1 MDADLPATGKPEP
14 RRNFFANRL
23 RHGAAGLPRH
33 LFGYV
38 LETSAIHQLVLLLL
52 TVAVFLIELVPL
64 ELQRRIVNDLA
75 KQREL
80 HFIVTLCLVYAGV
93 VVVHGGAKLVLN
105 VYRSWVGERATR
117 DFRRR
122 IRSLVEDWPT
132 LPEAPELQG
141 TEVAM
146 IVAEVEP
153 IGGFVGGSVS
163 EPVLQ
168 GGVLLSVLAYM
179 LHLELWVAAA
189 TLVIFL
195 PQFVAVA
202 LMQHAINQR
211 TAKRIGVLRALGTSV
226 IAAEDGDGTRGDTD
240 DHRIDRVFE
249 LNMGVYRLKF
259 SMNFIMNLCNHLQ
272 VITVLLLGG
281 WYVLQGRLEIGGV
294 VAFISAIGRLND
306 PWGDLV
312 NYFRDLSSNQ
322 VKYEML
328 TGIMDQLAENEDCV
342 EAEAASKRDGGG
354 PQTAPV
360 ASKVPNSD

>member
-1 MDADLPATGKPEP
+1 MSTDLPPLRKLGRLGK
-14 RRNFFANRL
+14 ALAGRL
-23 RHGAAGLPRH
+23 PHGPARLPRH

-38 LETSAIHQLVLLLL
+38 LETSAVHQLVLLVL

-75 KQREL
+75 KHREFQL
-80 HFIVTLCLVYAGV
+80 VITLCLVYAGV
-93 VVVHGGAKLVLN
+93 AAVHGGAKLVLN
-105 VYRSWVGERATR
+105 VYRSWVGECATR
-117 DFRRR
+117 DLRRR
-122 IRSLVEDWPT
+122 IRSLVEDWPAT
-132 LPEAPELQG
+132 PEAPELKG

-168 GGVLLSVLAYM
+168 CGVLLSVLAYM
-179 LHLELWVAAA
+179 LHLELWVAVA
-189 TLVIFL
+189 TLAIFL
-195 PQFVAVA
+195 PQLVIVA
-202 LMQHAINQR
+202 LMQRAINRR
-211 TAKRIGVLRALGTSV
+211 TAKRIGILRELGTSI
-226 IAAEDGDGTRGDTD
+226 IAATDRDGKRGKSD
-240 DHRIDRVFE
+240 DRRIERVFE
-249 LNMGVYRLKF
+249 LNMGVFRLKF

-272 VITVLLLGG
+272 VVTVLLVGG
-281 WYVLQGRLEIGGV
+281 WYVLQGQLEIGGV

-328 TGIMDQLAENEDCV
+328 TGIMDQLAKNQP
-342 EAEAASKRDGGG
+342 R
-354 PQTAPV
+354 
-360 ASKVPNSD
+360 KVTSRPSAT

>member
-1 MDADLPATGKPEP
+1 MNVEHPTTGKPEP
-14 RRNFFANRL
+14 PRNAVAARL
-23 RHGAAGLPRH
+23 AHGPAGLPRH

-38 LETSAIHQLVLLLL
+38 LETSAIHQLALLVL
-52 TVAVFLIELVPL
+52 TVAVFLIELIPL

-75 KQREL
+75 KHREF
-80 HFIVTLCLVYAGV
+80 HFVITLCLVYAGV
-93 VVVHGGAKLVLN
+93 VLVHGGAKLVLN

-117 DFRRR
+117 DLRRR
-122 IRSLVEDWPT
+122 IRSLAEDWPD
-132 LPEAPELQG
+132 APAVLELQG
-141 TEVAM
+141 TEVSM

-163 EPVLQ
+163 EPALQ

-179 LHLELWVAAA
+179 IHLELWVAVAA
-189 TLVIFL
+189 LAIFL

-211 TAKRIGVLRALGTSV
+211 TAKRIGILRQLGTSV
-226 IAAEDGDGTRGDTD
+226 IAAAEGSGARGGTD
-240 DHRIDRVFE
+240 DQRIDRVFA
-249 LNMGVYRLKF
+249 LNMGVFRLKF
-259 SMNFIMNLCNHLQ
+259 SMNYIMNACNHLQ
-272 VITVLLLGG
+272 IVTVLLLGG

-328 TGIMDQLAENEDCV
+328 TGVMDRLAEND
-342 EAEAASKRDGGG
+342 ASRPAA
-354 PQTAPV
+354 Q
-360 ASKVPNSD
+360 